1 MKNLTVGRGRTVR
14 IGPWR
19 GDNKVATIATFID
32 QRLDR
37 DAVDKIVSTLSEQGY
52 QRTITAALATE
63 EHQAFVEN
71 GFEPLRHLTL
81 LRRPLDAPIP
91 KAQLRVR
98 RWRRRRFNQVLDID
112 HDAFEPFWRFDETAL
127 REALAATPHRI
138 LRVDSTVNPTG
149 YALSGVAR
157 GSAYLQRLA
166 VRPDAAGSG
175 LGTALLLD
183 ALRWM
188 RWRGA
193 DVAFVNTQHDNHRAL
208 DLYRHHGFEAEP
220 EGLTIFQRD
229 L

>member
-1 MKNLTVGRGRTVR
+1 VKNLTVGRGRTVR

-19 GDNKVATIATFID
+19 GDDEVATISTFID
-32 QRLDR
+32 QRLDH
-37 DAVDKIVSTLSEQGY
+37 DAVSKVVSALSERGY
-52 QRTITAALATE
+52 QRTITAALAAE

-81 LRRPLDAPIP
+81 LRRTLDTPIP
-91 KAQLRVR
+91 KAQVRAR
-98 RWRRRRFNQVLDID
+98 RWRRQQFNQVLDID

-127 REALAATPHRI
+127 REALDATPHRV

-193 DVAFVNTQHDNHRAL
+193 NFAFANTQHDNHRAL
-208 DLYRHHGFEAEP
+208 DLYRRHGFEAEP